1 MDGVL
6 VDDVV
11 WARLNPQ
18 EPWWPCQVRPMEK
31 APKKVRKFYKP
42 DRLLLQFF
50 AEKSWAFLRHK
61 DLRPFANYRA
71 RCVFLG
77 IRHDFLLLTSRSPS
91 PDGPK
96 TATTSF
102 SLRP

>member
-91 PDGPK
+91 PDWLK